1 MTDNRTSPGAIAIVG
16 MAGRF
21 PGARDTTELWQRL
34 LEGKES
40 VRRFEDHELQAAGV
54 PAERADA
61 DGYVRRG
68 ADLADADLFDA
79 RFFDV
84 TQRDAKLMDPQQRI
98 FLTCAWRAMEDAGLA
113 PGPGQ
118 GPVGVFA
125 GTSMSTYLLSN
136 VLRCAEFADAALT
149 YPVLLGNDK
158 DFLATRVSYKLNL
171 RGPALS
177 VQSACSSSLT
187 AVHLACAALERGE
200 ITAALAGGVSITVP
214 QTSGYRYQQG
224 GIMSPDGHCRPFDAD
239 AAGTV
244 KGNGCGVVVLKRL
257 EDALADGDRVYAV
270 IRGIAVNNDG
280 SEKIGFTAPGPAGQ
294 QEVIRAALESS
305 GLDAR
310 DIGYVEAHGT
320 GTAVGDPLELMSLTR
335 AYRAAGGP
343 APDCRIGS
351 VKANLGHL
359 DAAAGV
365 TGLIKTALV
374 LHHQTVPPQ
383 INFDRPSPHA
393 VGTLPFTVPTE
404 PTRYED
410 APLAAAAVSSFG
422 LGGTNVHC
430 VLQAAP
436 APTVPAEDPGAAHP
450 VVLSAR
456 DADALRTTATE
467 LLHHLADDTTAPS
480 VRDLAYTLFTGRAR
494 MAVTHVLNATTLEEV
509 RAGLRKLLSEPG
521 LAQGQAPAAWPGSP
535 GRKVSLPGHPLNEQ
549 SHWIQ
554 PDLRLPETGRDSAPP
569 SPTAGRPAPAPVPR
583 GAGRVDPAQV
593 LTRVLAVLEQH
604 LDLPDIAPHDDF
616 YDLGGDSMLA
626 VEVTTC
632 LCEEF
637 DVDLGY
643 DEFTE
648 LHTPE
653 QMAKRLCALL
663 AGESTTS
670 DGLVTLREGT
680 GRPLHLVHPAGG
692 TNFIYTGLVAHS
704 QSAVPLTAL
713 SFPGDVSTAPTSLRG
728 LAALYLERIRRR
740 QPEGPYRLGGYSFG
754 GNVAYEMALQL
765 QAAGEE
771 VETLV
776 LFDSYPP
783 ETYVGRHLSD
793 DEFADAFPLLL
804 DAVGEDGL
812 DARELREK
820 GFYQIWKHNYDL
832 LKGHYPDQRFR
843 GDLVLLRAEEGDS
856 TVRLDTALRMN
867 LVDKSLWEEH
877 VTGRLTV
884 RKVLGDHFS
893 MFADGEPIAAL
904 AAAFDEAVADFDRAD
919 AHGTGQQVNRPC

>member
-1 MTDNRTSPGAIAIVG
+1 MSDSQTSGSAIAIVG

-21 PGARDTTELWQRL
+21 PGARDTTELWQSL
-34 LEGKES
+34 LEGRES
-40 VRRFEDHELQAAGV
+40 VRDFDDDELSAAGV
-54 PAERADA
+54 PADRANA

-98 FLTCAWRAMEDAGLA
+98 FLTCAWRAMEDAGIA
-113 PGPGQ
+113 PGPGH

-136 VLRCAEFADAALT
+136 VLRSEEFADAALT

-171 RGPALS
+171 SGPGLS
-177 VQSACSSSLT
+177 VQTACSSSLT
-187 AVHLACAALERGE
+187 AVHLACVALERGD

-224 GIMSPDGHCRPFDAD
+224 GILSPDGHCRPFDAD

-257 EDALADGDRVYAV
+257 DDALAQGDRIYAV
-270 IRGIAVNNDG
+270 IRGTAVNNDG

-294 QEVIRAALESS
+294 QSVIRAALESS
-305 GLDAR
+305 GLDASG
-310 DIGYVEAHGT
+310 IGYIEAHGT
-320 GTAVGDPLELMSLTR
+320 GTAVGDPLELMSLTT

-383 INFDRPSPHA
+383 INFERLSPHA
-393 VGTLPFTVPTE
+393 DPTLPFSVATE
-404 PTRYED
+404 ATHCQDE
-410 APLAAAAVSSFG
+410 PLAAAAVSSFG

-436 APTVPAEDPGAAHP
+436 APTVPAAEKAGAHP

-456 DADALRTTATE
+456 DDDALRTTATE
-467 LLHHLADDTTAPS
+467 LLHHLADDATAPA

-494 MAVTHVLNATTLEEV
+494 MAVTHVFEAACLDEV
-509 RAGLRKLLSEPG
+509 RAGLRAVASG
-521 LAQGQAPAAWPGSP
+521 TAVSQGRPPAAWTGSP

-554 PDLRLPETGRDSAPP
+554 PDLRLPEPGRDSIPQ
-569 SPTAGRPAPAPVPR
+569 SPAAGRPAPAPLPV
-583 GAGRVDPAQV
+583 GAGRADSAQV
-593 LTRVLAVLEQH
+593 LSRVLAVLEQH
-604 LDLPDIAPHDDF
+604 LDMTDVAPGDDF
-616 YDLGGDSMLA
+616 YELGGDSMLA

-632 LCEEF
+632 LRDEF

-648 LHTPE
+648 LHTAQ
-653 QMAKRLCALL
+653 QMAERLCALL
-663 AGESTTS
+663 AGESGS
-670 DGLVTLREGT
+670 DGLVTVREGS
-680 GRPLHLVHPAGG
+680 GRTLFLVHPAGG
-692 TNFIYTGLVAHS
+692 TNFIYTGLAAHS
-704 QSAVPLTAL
+704 RSAVPLTAL
-713 SFPGDVSTAPTSLRG
+713 SFPSDVNAAPTSLRA
-728 LAALYLERIRRR
+728 LAALYLERIRSR

-771 VETLV
+771 VETL
-776 LFDSYPP
+776 LMFDSYPP

-793 DEFADAFPLLL
+793 EEFAEAFPLLL

-820 GFYQIWKHNYDL
+820 GFYQVWKHNYDL
-832 LKGHYPDQRFR
+832 LKGHYPDQRFQ
-843 GDLVLLRAEEGDS
+843 GDLVLLRAEEADS
-856 TVRLDTALRMN
+856 TVRLDTSLRMN
-867 LVDKSLWEEH
+867 LVDKSVWQWH
-877 VTGRLTV
+877 VSGRLNV
-884 RKVLGDHFS
+884 SKVLGDHFS
-893 MFADGEPIAAL
+893 MFAEGEPIRTL

-919 AHGTGQQVNRPC
+919 ARGAGQKEAPTC